1 MTPLQ
6 IFVIQ
11 FFQVK
16 TELQI
21 FLSVISTCHN
31 YFTDILND
39 ITNCIQNVITSSK
52 KDVVDIYNVTVFL
65 DRLHTNSGT

>member
-1 MTPLQ
+1 MSFLMTPLQ

-39 ITNCIQNVITSSK
+39 KLYPKCNYV
-52 KDVVDIYNVTVFL
+52 
-65 DRLHTNSGT
+65 